1 MQLYGMKEIVRII
14 LLIVVIVGVTF
25 AAYKFI
31 MRFKKVPKINELVES
46 IKLVEIRTVKLDTNN
61 LSIPIYGNLK
71 SLNEIDI
78 FPEVGGRLMN
88 DDFREGNS
96 YYKGDVIAVFDN
108 SELASNI
115 KSQKSNLLNQTAKLV
130 TDMKF
135 DFPAVVNEWETFL
148 NKIDFETRLPELPK
162 VSDIKLKKYLAG
174 KSIYSTYFSIQ
185 AQENRLA
192 KYTLTAPFDG
202 TLIEA
207 LLKPGTVARAGQK
220 MGKFINSFQFELE
233 ANVTLAN
240 GSRVNIGDKVILQSN
255 DIDGEWEGTIKR
267 INRTL
272 SEASQNMDV
281 FILINSSSLYNG
293 MYLFGVAYLGSA
305 NNSIVVKRSLLD
317 GDQIFIIEDGIL
329 KSRKISILQINEEV
343 AIISGL
349 ENGDIILSEAINE
362 TFEGMKVRYN

>member
-1 MQLYGMKEIVRII
+1 MKEIIRIV
-14 LLIVVIVGVTF
+14 LLVVLIAGTTF
-25 AAYKFI
+25 AASKFI
-31 MRFKKVPKINELVES
+31 MSFKKLPEINELVES
-46 IKLVEIRTVKLDTNN
+46 IKLVKIRTVKLDTNI

-96 YYKGDVIAVFDN
+96 YSKGDVIAVFDN
-108 SELASNI
+108 NELASNI

-130 TDMKF
+130 ADMKF
-135 DFPAVVNEWETFL
+135 DFPEVVNDWETFL
-148 NKIDFETRLPELPK
+148 NNIDFNARLPELPK
-162 VSDIKLKKYLAG
+162 ISNLKQKKYLAG

-185 AQENRLA
+185 AQEDRLA
-192 KYTLTAPFDG
+192 KYTVIAPFDG

-220 MGKFINSFQFELE
+220 MGKFINSSQFELE

-240 GSRVNIGDKVILQSN
+240 GSRVKVGDKVILQSN

-272 SEASQNMDV
+272 SEASQNMAV

-293 MYLFGVAYLGSA
+293 MYLFGEAYLGSA
-305 NNSIVVKRSLLD
+305 NNSIMVNRSLLD
-317 GDQIFIIEDGIL
+317 GDQIFIIEEGVL
-329 KSRKISILQINEEV
+329 KARKISILQINEEV

-349 ENGDIILSEAINE
+349 ENGDIILSEAINGS
-362 TFEGMKVRYN
+362 FEGMKVRYN